1 LGWAVHDVALHPWRC
16 LSLCAGVG
24 GLDLGIR
31 LAEPEARTVCYVE
44 REAAAASIMVARMED
59 GWLHPAPIWSD
70 LATFDAGAWRGAV
83 DCVVSG
89 DPCQPNSVAGRG
101 LGADDDRWL
110 LDRVIDTFDR
120 SRAARLFREN
130 VPGNADGQLGVLVP
144 ALEGLGCRVAVG
156 LFSAKELGFA
166 HGRERLFVM
175 ADRADIGHQWARS
188 ARRRRNGPANGGGDM
203 GDTIG
208 AAIRALSASP
218 PEVVEQ

>member
-1 LGWAVHDVALHPWRC
+1 
-16 LSLCAGVG
+16 
-24 GLDLGIR
+24 
-31 LAEPEARTVCYVE
+31 
-44 REAAAASIMVARMED
+44 
-59 GWLHPAPIWSD
+59 
-70 LATFDAGAWRGAV
+70 V